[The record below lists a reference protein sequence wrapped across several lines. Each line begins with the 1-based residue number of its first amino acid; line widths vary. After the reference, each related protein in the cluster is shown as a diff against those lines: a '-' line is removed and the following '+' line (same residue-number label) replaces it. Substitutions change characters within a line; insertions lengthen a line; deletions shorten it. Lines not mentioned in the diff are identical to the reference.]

1 MTKKQKIEAIYKVMP
16 HLANDD
22 IGLILYLIKRCGY
35 PDVTL
40 EQAMRKLGNPEHW
53 TRAAR
58 LARAESPGL
67 VEEKVRKGR
76 EDEFVEYKYNGKP
89 QTAISCLND

>member
-16 HLANDD
+16 QLANDD
-22 IGLILYLIKRCGY
+22 IGLILYLLKRCGY
-35 PDVTL
+35 PDVGL

-58 LARAESPGL
+58 LARADNPDL

-76 EDEFVEYKYNGKP
+76 EEEFIEYKYNARP
-89 QTAISCLND
+89 QTAISWLND